1 MRHTITQIATHEN
14 GGTYKV
20 TFRIPWVK
28 GWIDGE
34 KVKFYVWRF
43 ENQQI
48 FDMHFIKNEDEHAYF
63 ETIIKLENC
72 TLYQYYFSFVAEGRF
87 QYYKRENFTGDTN
100 VTRQECFKMSVNFNV
115 PEWAKGCVAYQ
126 IFPDRFNK
134 GKCSVKNSMPR
145 RRLHQNWDEQPIIGP
160 DEEGLYNT
168 DFFGGDFLGI
178 KEKIPYLAD
187 LGVDLIYLNPIVT
200 SQSNHRYDTG
210 DYFHPD
216 PYLGTNEELKDM
228 IQEFHEYGIKV
239 ILDGVYN
246 HTGNDSLYFNE
257 YGTYDSV
264 GAYQSKQSPYSEIYE
279 KNESGEFSYWWN
291 FKTLPVCNKYNQQFI
306 KMICGESGVIDLY
319 CKLGADG
326 IRIDVAD
333 ELPDYF
339 MVKIWEA
346 LQRNKPNDFLVILE
360 VWENA
365 MRKGKTYLS
374 NVREGHTPMNYFL
387 MDGLIGYYKYGD
399 VYQLDDT
406 LRQILTE
413 YPTESIQ
420 TAMNSTSTH
429 DMSRLIEIYGCDD
442 FNLFGEHKWDIDWH
456 GMNEEQKNKWLRNH
470 KLTQEQYNHGKLV
483 MKSYVTA
490 LAFLPGMF
498 TIFYGDE
505 VGVQGIGN
513 LLNRATYPW
522 GHEDK
527 ELLEFYKKLIKS
539 RKSEEFLRKADTRIL
554 KIDQNKFVFERYDD
568 NNQVIVI
575 ASRVNDSTEISIP
588 KEYENAQIIFST
600 EGNSYKT
607 LAPYGAI
614 VLKK

>member
-1 MRHTITQIATHEN
+1 
-14 GGTYKV
+14 
-20 TFRIPWVK
+20 
-28 GWIDGE
+28 
-34 KVKFYVWRF
+34 
-43 ENQQI
+43 
-48 FDMHFIKNEDEHAYF
+48 
-63 ETIIKLENC
+63 
-72 TLYQYYFSFVAEGRF
+72 
-87 QYYKRENFTGDTN
+87 
-100 VTRQECFKMSVNFNV
+100 
-115 PEWAKGCVAYQ
+115 
-126 IFPDRFNK
+126 
-134 GKCSVKNSMPR
+134 
-145 RRLHQNWDEQPIIGP
+145 
-160 DEEGLYNT
+160 
-168 DFFGGDFLGI
+168 
-178 KEKIPYLAD
+178 
-187 LGVDLIYLNPIVT
+187 
-200 SQSNHRYDTG
+200 
-210 DYFHPD
+210 
-216 PYLGTNEELKDM
+216 
-228 IQEFHEYGIKV
+228 
-239 ILDGVYN
+239 
-246 HTGNDSLYFNE
+246 
-257 YGTYDSV
+257 
-264 GAYQSKQSPYSEIYE
+264 
-279 KNESGEFSYWWN
+279 
-291 FKTLPVCNKYNQQFI
+291 
-306 KMICGESGVIDLY
+306 
-319 CKLGADG
+319 
-326 IRIDVAD
+326 
-333 ELPDYF
+333 
-339 MVKIWEA
+339 
-346 LQRNKPNDFLVILE
+346 
-360 VWENA
+360 
-365 MRKGKTYLS
+365 
-374 NVREGHTPMNYFL
+374 MNYFL

-554 KIDQNKFVFERYDD
+554 KIDQNQFVFERYDD